1 MIHIDPEAAREIHIA
16 TRNTHPDGL
25 IHPKRIMNVH
35 VILYCLGGSME
46 IYEDGIPYTMT
57 ENDVLFL
64 CAGIIHYGEKM
75 CTPGT
80 KLYALHLTT
89 AENDSFTPDGIP
101 GASGTVAIPPLVK
114 CGSDPDI
121 RSLFREILDTFWG
134 ISPVKDIKLSL
145 LTSLML
151 TRLSECAGRGSPED
165 FAAKRCAAFLRSR
178 TDTFFSPADLA
189 ARFSVPEK
197 KLRSAFL
204 SLYGCT
210 PYSYQRD
217 AKMTRAA
224 ELLVQR
230 PEMPVSEIAFSLGY
244 SDEFYF
250 TKVFHSRYGTSPRE
264 FRKNQKL

>member
-16 TRNTHPDGL
+16 TRNNHPDGL

-165 FAAKRCAAFLRSR
+165 FAAVPHSSEAAPTR
-178 TDTFFSPADLA
+178 FSP
-189 ARFSVPEK
+189 P
-197 KLRSAFL
+197 
-204 SLYGCT
+204 
-210 PYSYQRD
+210 P
-217 AKMTRAA
+217 
-224 ELLVQR
+224 
-230 PEMPVSEIAFSLGY
+230 
-244 SDEFYF
+244 
-250 TKVFHSRYGTSPRE
+250 TSPRASL
-264 FRKNQKL
+264 FRKRSCGRHSCRSTAVPPTPISATQK

>member
-1 MIHIDPEAAREIHIA
+1 MINIDPEAERAIHIA
-16 TRNTHPDGL
+16 TRNNHPDGL

-46 IYEDGIPYTMT
+46 IYEDGIPFTMA

-64 CAGIIHYGEKM
+64 CAGVIHYGEKM

-89 AENDSFTPDGIP
+89 AENDSFSPDGAP
-101 GASGTVAIPPLVK
+101 GTVSIPPLIR

-121 RSLFREILDTFWG
+121 RSLFREILDTFWSG
-134 ISPVKDIKLSL
+134 SAVKDIKLSL
-145 LTSLML
+145 LTMLLL

-165 FAAKRCAAFLRSR
+165 FAARRCAAFLKSR

-197 KLRSAFL
+197 KLRTAFA

-210 PYSYQRD
+210 PYSYQRNV
-217 AKMTRAA
+217 KMKRAA
-224 ELLVQR
+224 ELLIQR
-230 PEMPVSEIAFSLGY
+230 PEMPISEIAYSLGY

-250 TKVFHSRYGTSPRE
+250 TKVFHSIYGISPRE
-264 FRKNQKL
+264 FRKSPKND

>member
-16 TRNTHPDGL
+16 TRNNHPDGL

-134 ISPVKDIKLSL
+134 ISPVMLVTAKPLS
-145 LTSLML
+145 
-151 TRLSECAGRGSPED
+151 D
-165 FAAKRCAAFLRSR
+165 
-178 TDTFFSPADLA
+178 
-189 ARFSVPEK
+189 
-197 KLRSAFL
+197 
-204 SLYGCT
+204 
-210 PYSYQRD
+210 
-217 AKMTRAA
+217 RAA
-224 ELLVQR
+224 TVARVAQGTWQ
-230 PEMPVSEIAFSLGY
+230 PVSRPGTTTNVLSGESL
-244 SDEFYF
+244 SQPSLE
-250 TKVFHSRYGTSPRE
+250 
-264 FRKNQKL
+264 